1 MPPSKLR
8 GLVELLKFTQL
19 SLFDSAPPPA
29 SSPVPSP
36 SSTPAMAPV
45 PGPALGPTAAQPRP
59 SQPQPPRPPL
69 TQQPSF
75 LSPDPSTLTPS
86 PRPRADGAA
95 LRQVVLHGQPVPY
108 ELKRARR
115 RSIGFTVSE
124 DGLRVSAPK
133 WVTVGDIDKALQ
145 QKAEWIL
152 RKLVEQRERARRTQ
166 AARVHWGDGCSLP
179 YLGEPLIVV
188 LDPSLTGARL
198 DEGRADAQGTL
209 STVARRMLYLG
220 LPQNAT
226 PHQIRDTVQAWLQ
239 RQAKAWF
246 EPRCR
251 HFAQQLGV
259 TMTGLRLSSAQ
270 TRWGSA
276 NVDGIIRLNWRLI
289 HFSPALIDYV
299 VAHELSHLLEMNHS
313 PRFWAVVRSVM
324 PDYELA
330 RDRLKQAVLPL
341 MDADSDS
348 DSDGSAGHGVGT
360 DRGHDHAPMVGY

>member
-8 GLVELLKFTQL
+8 GLAELLKFTQL

-29 SSPVPSP
+29 SESPRAPERGAPPPSPV
-36 SSTPAMAPV
+36 V
-45 PGPALGPTAAQPRP
+45 PRP
-59 SQPQPPRPPL
+59 DVALVPPPRA
-69 TQQPSF
+69 
-75 LSPDPSTLTPS
+75 
-86 PRPRADGAA
+86 RADGGSARHV
-95 LRQVVLHGQPVPY
+95 LLHGQPIPY
-108 ELKRARR
+108 DLKRARR

-133 WVTVGDIDKALQ
+133 WVALGDIDKALQ
-145 QKAEWIL
+145 QKADWIL

-166 AARVHWGDGCSLP
+166 AARVAWGDGCSLP

-198 DEGRADAQGTL
+198 DEGRTDSQGTL
-209 STVARRMLYLG
+209 AAVPRRMLYLG
-220 LPQNAT
+220 LPQQAS
-226 PHQIRDTVQAWLQ
+226 PDQIRDAVQAWLQ
-239 RQAKAWF
+239 RQAKSWF

-251 HFAQQLGV
+251 HFAAQLGV

-276 NVDGIIRLNWRLI
+276 NADGMIRLNWRLI

-330 RDRLKQAVLPL
+330 RDRLKQVVLPL
-341 MDADSDS
+341 MDTE
-348 DSDGSAGHGVGT
+348 GAG
-360 DRGHDHAPMVGY
+360 A

>member
-8 GLVELLKFTQL
+8 GLAELLKFTQL

-29 SSPVPSP
+29 SEPPRAPEPGAVAPSP
-36 SSTPAMAPV
+36 
-45 PGPALGPTAAQPRP
+45 AAPRP
-59 SQPQPPRPPL
+59 GLDLVPPPRA
-69 TQQPSF
+69 
-75 LSPDPSTLTPS
+75 
-86 PRPRADGAA
+86 RADGASA
-95 LRQVVLHGQPVPY
+95 RQVLLHGQSIPY

-133 WVTVGDIDKALQ
+133 WVALGDIDKALQ
-145 QKAEWIL
+145 QKGEWIL

-188 LDPSLTGARL
+188 LDPTQTGARL

-209 STVARRMLYLG
+209 STVPRRMLYLG
-220 LPQNAT
+220 LPQHAT
-226 PHQIRDTVQAWLQ
+226 PDQIRDTVQAWLQ

-251 HFAQQLGV
+251 HFASELGV

-276 NVDGIIRLNWRLI
+276 NADGVIRLNWRLI

-341 MDADSDS
+341 MDTATPPPS
-348 DSDGSAGHGVGT
+348 H
-360 DRGHDHAPMVGY
+360 